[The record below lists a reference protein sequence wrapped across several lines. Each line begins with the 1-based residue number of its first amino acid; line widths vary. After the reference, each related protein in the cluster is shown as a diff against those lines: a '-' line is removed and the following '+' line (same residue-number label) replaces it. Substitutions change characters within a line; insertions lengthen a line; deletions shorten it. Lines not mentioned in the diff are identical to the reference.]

1 MSELLKRLTRL
12 TRAHLSDLLA
22 QHWPGWHTVPPPEP
36 DFEPQHETGTS
47 SGSAVPPFEA
57 HAGSGLPYSAELAD
71 AYRALDLPFGA
82 PLAQVAK
89 RWKTYLK
96 KCHPDR
102 HANDAEKQADAT
114 RLTQELTR
122 AYEKIKEAWARHKV

>member
-1 MSELLKRLTRL
+1 MSELLKRLARL
-12 TRAHLSDLLA
+12 TRVQLSDFLA
-22 QHWPGWHTVPPPEP
+22 QHWPAWSHTPAQES
-36 DFEPQHETGTS
+36 DFEPRHDTGTNP
-47 SGSAVPPFEA
+47 GSAVPPFEA
-57 HAGSGLPYSAELAD
+57 YPGSRLPYSAELAD

-82 PLAQVAK
+82 PMAQVAR

-102 HANDAEKQADAT
+102 HANDAAKQADAT

-122 AYEKIKEAWARHKV
+122 AYEKIKEAWARYTV